1 MNKYQVVADDAMVSL
16 ESSRSWF
23 LQGLYWLLTA
33 AIVLFDGS
41 FVGSDPPLRLTVRDR
56 RSGKLLHCE
65 GPYFGAE
72 AVAAADEAARVIR
85 VLGVQ
90 GYIRREES

>member
-1 MNKYQVVADDAMVSL
+1 MNQYQVVTEDAIVSL
-16 ESSRSWF
+16 ESSRAWF

-33 AIVLFDGS
+33 AIALFDGS
-41 FVGSDPPLRLTVRDR
+41 FVGNDPPLRLVVRDR
-56 RSGKLLHCE
+56 RSGEILHRE

-90 GYIRREES
+90 AYIRREES